1 MNLSDKL
8 LKKEKLNDFIE
19 ALKKDFS
26 VLVPVKDGELIFFKG
41 LKDGI
46 KPCFDYSIASSHPLK
61 SIFLPQTE
69 ELFRF
74 KIKKNEIEIL
84 ESPINDEKRVVIGAR
99 PCEAKGLTI
108 IDKPFLEWEP
118 RDEAYL
124 KRRENTIII
133 SLLCPEPEDTCFCT
147 SLGYNL
153 EDGSDILIV
162 ELEDFYYLK
171 VITEKGRDITSSLD
185 KPKEE
190 KEFSILCK
198 KGISLDIKPSFDSP
212 IWKEISQKCLGCG
225 ICTYLCPTCYCF
237 DIQDEKNR
245 RFRCWDSC
253 SFSYFTKMATHQP
266 RPEQFQRY
274 RNRVMH
280 KFSYFPERFGEFACV
295 GCGRCIK
302 TCPVGMDIT
311 EVIEKSGVRGQG
323 SGVSG

>member
-1 MNLSDKL
+1 MNLLDKL
-8 LKKEKLNDFIE
+8 LNKEKLNNFIE

-26 VLVPVKDGELIFFKG
+26 VLVPVKDGDLIFFKG

-46 KPCFDYSIASSHPLK
+46 KPFFDYSIASSHPLK

-84 ESPINDEKRVVIGAR
+84 ESSMNDEKRIIIGCR

-108 IDKPFLEWEP
+108 IDKPFLEWQP

-133 SLLCPEPEDTCFCT
+133 SILCPEPEDTCFCT

-153 EDGSDILIV
+153 EDGSDILMI
-162 ELEDFYYLK
+162 ELSDCYYLE
-171 VITEKGRDITSSLD
+171 VLTEKGESLVKDLPLAED
-185 KPKEE
+185 KKIKEE
-190 KEFSILCK
+190 KKEILRSKIKRHISINSS
-198 KGISLDIKPSFDSP
+198 IAFDNP
-212 IWKEISQKCLGCG
+212 LWKEISQKCLGCG

-237 DIQDEKNR
+237 DIQDEKNS

-253 SFSYFTKMATHQP
+253 AFAYFTKMAAHQP
-266 RPEQFQRY
+266 RKEQFQRF
-274 RNRVMH
+274 RNRIMD
-280 KFSYFPERFGEFACV
+280 KFSYFKERFGEYACV
-295 GCGRCIK
+295 GCGRCIRH
-302 TCPVGMDIT
+302 CPVSMDIM
-311 EVIEKSGVRGQG
+311 EVVNGLSA
-323 SGVSG
+323 